1 MGWKLPE
8 VAESKACADDKSG
21 YEGRVPFMRSGD
33 EWHLVKAGTVAP
45 RGPAGGVE
53 IIGNGSEV
61 RGRPQ
66 PDRSERR
73 SLPTQASDEIGLH

>member
-1 MGWKLPE
+1 MALGQ
-8 VAESKACADDKSG
+8 
-21 YEGRVPFMRSGD
+21 GRDRRSARSG
-33 EWHLVKAGTVAP
+33 
-45 RGPAGGVE
+45 GGAK

-73 SLPTQASDEIGLH
+73 SLPTQASDEIGLN